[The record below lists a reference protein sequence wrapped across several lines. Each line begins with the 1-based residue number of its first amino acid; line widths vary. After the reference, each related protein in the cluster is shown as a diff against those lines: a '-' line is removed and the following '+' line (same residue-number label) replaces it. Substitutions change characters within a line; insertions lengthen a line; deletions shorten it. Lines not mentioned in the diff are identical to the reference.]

1 MKNDFKLV
9 RLEDAHLDSVA
20 ELEALCFAHP
30 WTAEGL
36 KTLTGEG
43 GVGFAAIDDKSGQ
56 VISYA
61 GMVIAADTGD
71 ITDVATH
78 PDFRRQ
84 GLSRAVM
91 EKLLE
96 FSVQKRLTSV
106 ALDVRVSNAGA
117 IALYE
122 GLGFEIVGK
131 RRHFYR
137 TPPEDAYVMIKQL

>member
-1 MKNDFKLV
+1 MKNDFDIV
-9 RLEDAHLDSVA
+9 RLEDKHLASVA
-20 ELEALCFAHP
+20 ELEELCFAHP
-30 WTAEGL
+30 WSAEGL

-43 GVGFAAIDDKSGQ
+43 GVGFAAVDESGK

-61 GMVIAADTGD
+61 GMVLAADMGD

-84 GLSRAVM
+84 GISRAVM
-91 EKLLE
+91 ERLLE
-96 FSVQKRLTSV
+96 FAVQKQLTSV
-106 ALDVRVSNAGA
+106 ALDVRVSNVGA

-122 GLGFEIVGK
+122 GLGFEMAGK
-131 RRHFYR
+131 RPRFYR

>member
-1 MKNDFKLV
+1 MNDFFEIV
-9 RLEDAHLDSVA
+9 RLEDKHLASVA

-43 GVGFAAIDDKSGQ
+43 GVGFAAVDERGK

-78 PDFRRQ
+78 PDFRRR
-84 GLSRAVM
+84 GISRCVM
-91 EKLLE
+91 EELLRYARE
-96 FSVQKRLTSV
+96 KALISV
-106 ALDVRVSNAGA
+106 ALDVRVSNSGA

-122 GLGFEIVGK
+122 GLGFSIAGK
-131 RRHFYR
+131 RPRFYR

>member
-1 MKNDFKLV
+1 MKNDFKIV
-9 RLEDAHLDSVA
+9 RLAEEHLDSVA

-30 WTAEGL
+30 WTADGL

-43 GVGFAAIDDKSGQ
+43 GVGFAAIDDGGR

-61 GMVIAADTGD
+61 GMVLAADMGD
-71 ITDVATH
+71 ITDVATN

-84 GLSRAVM
+84 GISRAVM
-91 EKLLE
+91 ERLLDFAVE
-96 FSVQKRLTSV
+96 NRLTSV
-106 ALDVRVSNAGA
+106 ALDVRVSNVGA

-122 GLGFEIVGK
+122 GLGFEIAGK
-131 RRHFYR
+131 RPRFYR

>member
-1 MKNDFKLV
+1 MTDFEIVKLEEKH
-9 RLEDAHLDSVA
+9 LESTA

-30 WTAEGL
+30 WTSEGL
-36 KTLTGEG
+36 KTLVREG
-43 GVGFAAIDDKSGQ
+43 GVGFAAVEKENGR

-61 GMVIAADTGD
+61 GMVMAADMAD

-78 PDFRRQ
+78 PDCRRQ

-91 EKLLE
+91 ERILGYAKE
-96 FSVQKRLTSV
+96 QGMTSV
-106 ALDVRVSNAGA
+106 ALDVRVSNSGA

-122 GLGFEIVGK
+122 GLGFEIAGK
-131 RRHFYR
+131 RPRFYR

>member
-1 MKNDFKLV
+1 MTDFEIVKL
-9 RLEDAHLDSVA
+9 EEKHLQSTA

-36 KTLTGEG
+36 RTLLGED
-43 GVGFAAIDDKSGQ
+43 GVGFAAIEKKSGK

-61 GMVIAADTGD
+61 GMIMAADIGD

-78 PDFRRQ
+78 PDYRRR

-91 EKLLE
+91 ERILE
-96 FSVQKRLTSV
+96 YASEKGMSSM
-106 ALDVRVSNAGA
+106 ALDVRVSNTGA
-117 IALYE
+117 IALYS
-122 GLGFEIVGK
+122 GLGFEIAGK
-131 RRHFYR
+131 RPRFYR

>member
-1 MKNDFKLV
+1 MENNFKIV
-9 RLEDAHLDSVA
+9 RLAREHLESVA

-36 KTLTGEG
+36 KTLTGED
-43 GVGFAAIDDKSGQ
+43 GVGFAAIDESGR

-61 GMVIAADTGD
+61 GMILAADTGD

-78 PDFRRQ
+78 PDLRRQ

-96 FSVQKRLTSV
+96 FAVEKQLTSV

-122 GLGFEIVGK
+122 GLGFVIAGK
-131 RRHFYR
+131 RPRFYR

>member
-1 MKNDFKLV
+1 MKNDFDVV
-9 RLEDAHLDSVA
+9 RLEDKHLDSVS
-20 ELEALCFAHP
+20 ELEKLCFAHP

-43 GVGFAAIDDKSGQ
+43 GVGFAAVDTSGK

-61 GMVIAADTGD
+61 GMVLAADMGD

-91 EKLLE
+91 ERLLE
-96 FSVQKRLTSV
+96 FAVQKQLTSV
-106 ALDVRVSNAGA
+106 ALDVRVSNVGA

-122 GLGFEIVGK
+122 GLGFSIAGK
-131 RRHFYR
+131 RPRFYR
-137 TPPEDAYVMIKQL
+137 TPPEDAYVMVKQL